1 MAYAM
6 LQDVQDRI
14 GERELIALTD
24 RSDPPLGVV
33 DVTAVGRALADASA
47 QIDAYLAGRYTLP
60 LNNVPAELR
69 RMAVEMGLYH
79 LQSLRPLGDIEDTR
93 KRYEDC
99 LRFLRELSDGK
110 RSLGL
115 SENSLPAA
123 APNRV
128 SVTMNASGRVFRRE
142 GRG

>member
-1 MAYAM
+1 MYAT

-33 DVTAVGRALADASA
+33 DATVVERALADASA

-115 SENSLPAA
+115 SDGSLPAA
-123 APNRV
+123 TQAQAG
-128 SVTMNASGRVFRRE
+128 VTMSSADRVFRRD
-142 GRG
+142 RAVY